1 MMTVKGVFDIRGV
14 IVKMVTHEYMEH
26 FNYDIILDS
35 TNKEILE
42 RLDAHKDKIQS
53 LSTGGI
59 DIVMDYFNDDTLKG
73 IHVIA
78 TKPEYKTLANMLAGV
93 IIGFIN

>member
-1 MMTVKGVFDIRGV
+1 MTVKGVFDIRGV
-14 IVKMVTHEYMEH
+14 IVKIVTHDYMER

-42 RLDAHKDKIQS
+42 RLNAHKDKIQS
-53 LSTGGI
+53 LSIEGI
-59 DIVMDYFNDDTLKG
+59 NIVIDYFNDNTLKG

-93 IIGFIN
+93 VIGFIN